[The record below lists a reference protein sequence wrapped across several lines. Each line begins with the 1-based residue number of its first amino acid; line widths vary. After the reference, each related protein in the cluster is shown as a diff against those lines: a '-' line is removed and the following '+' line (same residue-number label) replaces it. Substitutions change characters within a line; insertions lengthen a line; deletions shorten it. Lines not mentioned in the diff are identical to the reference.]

1 MSLMDI
7 LGRYAGEARRAPP
20 SPEIEHDFELVAQ
33 EAAPDA
39 LQDGIAEAFRSDDT
53 PPFEEMVGQLFE
65 HSEPQVRAGLL
76 DNLLA
81 GLGPAAIGSA
91 GAGGLHEIWRRY
103 AAGARV
109 SPDRAARVDPL
120 EVQEVARQARRQN
133 PGVLERVSRFYAR
146 HPELVRTL
154 GAAAMNIALSRI
166 ARRRAH

>member
-1 MSLMDI
+1 MNLTEI
-7 LGRYAGEARRAPP
+7 LGRYAEDARRTPP
-20 SPEIEHDFELVAQ
+20 PEIEHDFDLVAH

-39 LQDGIAEAFRSDDT
+39 MQDGIAEAFRSDAT
-53 PPFEEMVGQLFE
+53 PPFEEMVAQLFE
-65 HSEPQVRAGLL
+65 HSDPRVRAGLL

-81 GLGPAAIGSA
+81 GLGPTAIGRST
-91 GAGGLHEIWRRY
+91 GGLADVWRRY

-109 SPDRAARVDPL
+109 SPDRAANVDPL
-120 EVQEVARQARRQN
+120 EVQEVARQARKQN

-154 GAAAMNIALSRI
+154 GSAAMSIALSRI

>member
-1 MSLMDI
+1 MGMIDI
-7 LGRYAGEARRAPP
+7 LGRYADGRRPAPP
-20 SPEIEHDFELVAQ
+20 PPEVETDFDVVAH

-39 LQDGIAEAFRSDDT
+39 LQDGIAEAFRSEAT
-53 PPFEEMVGQLFE
+53 PPFEEMVAQLFE

-81 GLGPAAIGSA
+81 GLGPSQLGDARR
-91 GAGGLHEIWRRY
+91 GGLADVWRRY

-109 SPDRAARVDPL
+109 SPERAAQVDPL

-154 GAAAMNIALSRI
+154 GNAAMGIALAKI
-166 ARRRAH
+166 ARRGAH